1 MVENKKGYT
10 IFLHTFMIVLCVL
23 CLLPFILLIIVSL
36 SSESSLL
43 TEGYSFF
50 PKELSLAA
58 YEYLFASPTIYRAYG
73 LSILVTAV
81 GTAVSIAV
89 TTLIAYP
96 LSVKELPGRKFFNF
110 LVFFTMLFSGGL
122 VPSYMMW
129 TQTFHIKNTIWAY
142 ILPNLIANGFSI
154 MIMRSYFMTNIPKE
168 LLESARVDGASEFIT
183 LWKVVL
189 PVSLPIMATIGLMSG
204 MAYWNDWSNGL
215 YYVTDKNL
223 NTVQVFLNNMLMNA
237 QQLDKVSGA
246 GLDMNAL
253 PSTAVRMA
261 VAVAGALPLMCVYP
275 FFQKY
280 FVKGMTLG
288 AVKG

>member
-10 IFLHTFMIVLCVL
+10 IFLHTFMIILCVL
-23 CLLPFILLIIVSL
+23 CLLPFVLLIIVSL

-58 YEYLFASPTIYRAYG
+58 YKYLFASPTIYKAYG

-81 GTAVSIAV
+81 GTVASIV
-89 TTLIAYP
+89 ITTLIAYP
-96 LSVKELPGRKFFNF
+96 LSIKELPGRKIFNF
-110 LVFFTMLFSGGL
+110 IVFFTMLFSGGL

-129 TQTFHIKNTIWAY
+129 TQTFHIKNTVWAY
-142 ILPNLIANGFSI
+142 ILPNLVANGFSI
-154 MIMRSYFMTNIPKE
+154 MIMRSYFVTNIPKE

-183 LWKVVL
+183 LVKVVL
-189 PVSLPIMATIGLMSG
+189 PISLPIMATIGLMSG

-237 QQLDKVSGA
+237 QQLDKISGA

-261 VAVAGALPLMCVYP
+261 VAVAGAIPLMCVYP

>member
-1 MVENKKGYT
+1 MVDNKKGYT
-10 IFLHTFMIVLCVL
+10 IFLHTFMIILCVL
-23 CLLPFILLIIVSL
+23 CLLPFVLLIIVSL

-50 PKELSLAA
+50 PKEFSLAA
-58 YEYLFASPTIYRAYG
+58 YQYLFRSSTIYKAYG
-73 LSILVTAV
+73 HSILVTVV
-81 GTAVSIAV
+81 GTVISILV
-89 TTLIAYP
+89 VTLIAYP
-96 LSVKELPGRKFFNF
+96 LSIKELPGRKLFNF

-142 ILPNLIANGFSI
+142 IVPNLIANGFSI

-168 LLESARVDGASEFIT
+168 LLESARVDGANEFIT
-183 LWKVVL
+183 LLKVVL
-189 PVSLPIMATIGLMSG
+189 PVSLPILATIGLMSG
-204 MAYWNDWSNGL
+204 MAYWNDWTNGL

-237 QQLDKVSGA
+237 QQLDKVGA
-246 GLDMNAL
+246 GGLDMNAL

-261 VAVAGALPLMCVYP
+261 VAVAGALPLMCIYP

-280 FVKGMTLG
+280 FIKGMTLG

>member
-10 IFLHTFMIVLCVL
+10 IFLHTFMIILCVL

-43 TEGYSFF
+43 TDGYSFF
-50 PKELSLAA
+50 PKDLSLAA
-58 YEYLFASPTIYRAYG
+58 YKYLFASPTIYRAYG

-81 GTAVSIAV
+81 GTVASIV
-89 TTLIAYP
+89 ITTLIAYP
-96 LSVKELPGRKFFNF
+96 LSIKELPGRKIFNF
-110 LVFFTMLFSGGL
+110 IVFFTMLFSGGL

-142 ILPNLIANGFSI
+142 ILPNLVANGFSI
-154 MIMRSYFMTNIPKE
+154 MIMRSYFVTNIPKE
-168 LLESARVDGASEFIT
+168 LLESARVDGASEFTT
-183 LWKVVL
+183 LLKVVL
-189 PVSLPIMATIGLMSG
+189 PISLPIIATIGLMSG

-261 VAVAGALPLMCVYP
+261 VAVAGAVPLMCVYP

-280 FVKGMTLG
+280 FVKGMTMG

>member
-1 MVENKKGYT
+1 
-10 IFLHTFMIVLCVL
+10 MIILCVL
-23 CLLPFILLIIVSL
+23 CLLPFILLIVVSL

-50 PKELSLAA
+50 PKEFSLAA
-58 YEYLFASPTIYRAYG
+58 YEYLFASPTIYKAYG

-96 LSVKELPGRKFFNF
+96 LSIKELPGRKFFNF
-110 LVFFTMLFSGGL
+110 IVFFTMLFSGGL
-122 VPSYMMW
+122 VPGYMMW

-168 LLESARVDGASEFIT
+168 LLESARVDGASEFVT

-215 YYVTDKNL
+215 YYVTDKKL